1 MNDADALDAVQREA
15 QLAAEELAER
25 YEEINLLYAIGEIL
39 GRTVTLEEA
48 AAIIL
53 REIAE
58 TVGARRGVIVV
69 HDAGED
75 VLRPVAVRGFEQQE
89 FGAIATPDATSVL
102 AQVFRERRAHLVA
115 PDVARVPVEAP
126 LAGALLAV
134 PILWTSPT
142 GTTPLG
148 VVALAERAARQPF
161 SAGDLKLLTAI
172 ATQIGTAIQ
181 NSNLVRSSV
190 EQQRLAHEMQLAHD
204 LQMKLLPSAQIVAPH
219 ADAAARVLPARS
231 VGGDFYHLFR
241 LAGERTGVMVGDV
254 SGHGYQAAL
263 IMALAMSAAAIHAQ
277 RTTDPGRVLRQLIDS
292 LREELQSTDMF
303 LTLCYAVIDPKRGQV
318 RYANHGHPHAFIVR
332 ANGTT
337 DRLLAHE
344 PPVGLDTISKVAA
357 TELPWRRGKDL
368 LVLFTDGVCDARDAG
383 GHKLGERKVLDAIIE
398 HRTHSAS
405 EIVEYVLTLVERH
418 ERGVAR
424 RDDLTLVVVRS

>member
-1 MNDADALDAVQREA
+1 MSSLGPLETAQLEA
-15 QLAAEELAER
+15 QQAAEELAER

-53 REIAE
+53 RDIAV

-69 HDAGED
+69 HDAERD
-75 VLRPVAVRGFEQQE
+75 VLSPVAARGLDPATL
-89 FGAIATPDATSVL
+89 GSIATSDATSVL
-102 AQVFRERRAHLVA
+102 AQVFRERHARLVA
-115 PDVARVPVEAP
+115 ADAP
-126 LAGALLAV
+126 RAQAESHLTGALLAV
-134 PILWTSPT
+134 PIQWTTPS

-148 VVALAERAARQPF
+148 VVALAERVAPQPF
-161 SAGDLKLLTAI
+161 SAGDLKLVAAI

-181 NSNLVRSSV
+181 NARLVRASLD
-190 EQQRLAHEMQLAHD
+190 QQRLAQEMQLAHE

-241 LAGERTGVMVGDV
+241 LAGGRTGVMIGDV

-277 RTTDPGRVLRQLIDS
+277 RTTDPGRVVRSLIDS
-292 LREELQSTDMF
+292 LRDELESTDMY
-303 LTLCYAVIDPKRGQV
+303 LTLCYAVIDPRRAQV

-332 ANGTT
+332 SNGTA

-344 PPVGLDTISKVAA
+344 PPIGLDTVSKVES
-357 TELPWRRGKDL
+357 TELPWRREKDL
-368 LVLFTDGVCDARDAG
+368 LVLFTDGVCDARDARDA
-383 GHKLGERKVLDAIIE
+383 KLGERKVLEAIIE
-398 HRTHSAS
+398 HRALPAAK
-405 EIVEYVLTLVERH
+405 IVDHVLALVEKH
-418 ERGVAR
+418 ERGIAR
-424 RDDLTLVVVRS
+424 RDDLTMVVVRS